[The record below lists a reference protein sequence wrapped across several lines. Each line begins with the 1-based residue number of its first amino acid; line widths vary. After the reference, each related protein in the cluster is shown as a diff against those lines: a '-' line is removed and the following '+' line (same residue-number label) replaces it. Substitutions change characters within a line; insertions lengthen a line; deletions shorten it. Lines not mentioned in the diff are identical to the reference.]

1 MAKKQKDPAFLMYSQ
16 DFLVGTSIMSDEEV
30 GKYIRLLCYQH
41 QIGRLT
47 NDYMDFV
54 LKGNCPKVKQ
64 KFIRDEE
71 GKWYNEKLE
80 QEIIRRGNWIE
91 TQRENGKKGGRPKA
105 NNNPSVNP
113 QVNPSVK
120 PIETTRTETEHILD
134 SIILEDTKSP
144 KPKTRESNTQTQ
156 NLEKVKKEDSPDL
169 GQADRTGLDSL
180 YTDLYES

>member
-113 QVNPSVK
+113 SVK

-134 SIILEDTKSP
+134 SYLLEDTKSP
-144 KPKTRESNTQTQ
+144 KPQTIESNTQTQ
-156 NLEKVKKEDSPDL
+156 NLKKVDSPDL
-169 GQADRTGLDSL
+169 GQANRTGLASD
-180 YTDLYES
+180 YADLYEL